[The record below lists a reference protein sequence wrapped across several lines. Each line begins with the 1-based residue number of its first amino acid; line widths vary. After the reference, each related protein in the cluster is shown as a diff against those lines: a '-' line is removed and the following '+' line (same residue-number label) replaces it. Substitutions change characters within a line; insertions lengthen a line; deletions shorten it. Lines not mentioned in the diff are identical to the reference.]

1 MNLFED
7 ESFDTNDWFSACP
20 NSVDIIFE
28 EKKHGLFYTM
38 RQFMTNWDRLEVA
51 NMLLKTQSSERMIL
65 DTMNCTMPNNP
76 IIQFVARELTLRVD
90 PKILFTILAFS
101 SDGTGRGK
109 VLFPDKQKAVPN
121 HLLKVFGLRPSEGEW
136 FAPIAGRIE
145 NVRAV
150 ISLLKD
156 SDYEYIIYDKPT
168 VLNFQEEQ
176 ATASLFSG
184 EWGSKQ

>member
-7 ESFDTNDWFSACP
+7 ESLGTNDWFSACP

-51 NMLLKTQSSERMIL
+51 KMLLKTQSSERMIL
-65 DTMNCTMPNNP
+65 DTLNCTIPNNP

-136 FAPIAGRIE
+136 FAPITGRIE

-150 ISLLKD
+150 VSLLKD
-156 SDYEYIIYDKPT
+156 SDYEHIIYDKPT
-168 VLNFQEEQ
+168 VLDFQDEQ
-176 ATASLFSG
+176 DTASLFSG
-184 EWGSKQ
+184 NWGSNQ